1 MSRRSRSLNLLEPQE
16 SHQACSGKP
25 LPFYVYINI
34 HKYIHTYITHLYMR
48 TRTHAHAHTHTLALC
63 AECNFYIS
71 LIWESLEVYYV
82 GKIQGSVMEKEH
94 VHLSVTV
101 LGRTNKTESNPCRL
115 GYDVCVTEYFTSDSG
130 GHWATNPEALE
141 KSSSETFLQ
150 TKGFSHKA
158 PLMWCLVPAVQPWRK
173 RLCGQMEWCTRWF
186 KYDRD
191 KLWLFTHKSS
201 RSYLNHLV
209 YIWRVCTVLS

>member
-1 MSRRSRSLNLLEPQE
+1 
-16 SHQACSGKP
+16 
-25 LPFYVYINI
+25 
-34 HKYIHTYITHLYMR
+34 
-48 TRTHAHAHTHTLALC
+48 
-63 AECNFYIS
+63 
-71 LIWESLEVYYV
+71 
-82 GKIQGSVMEKEH
+82 MEKEH
-94 VHLSVTV
+94 VHVSVTV

-115 GYDVCVTEYFTSDSG
+115 GYHACVTEYFTSDSG

-173 RLCGQMEWCTRWF
+173 RFCCQMEWCTRWF

-191 KLWLFTHKSS
+191 KLWLVYTQIVPVIFEPPCI
-201 RSYLNHLV
+201 YLNSLYCFIIRRVRNKVICVSLV
-209 YIWRVCTVLS
+209 NTTKYLCPRCLKETGYVVVAWLKGARNC